1 MKIKQ
6 KIKKLSLKI
15 TGILA
20 SLVIFFNNI
29 AYADVVQEV
38 SGGGEIQ
45 NSKLGQGLFNMIK
58 DATGFFQWIIPVAGV
73 CVCLYC
79 LLKIL
84 TGDEQDQARYKKA
97 IMKVLICIIAGL
109 VAVTIVNL
117 IAKYFV

>member
-1 MKIKQ
+1 MKIRQ

-45 NSKLGQGLFNMIK
+45 SSKLGQGLFKMIR
-58 DATGFFQWIIPVAGV
+58 DITGFFQWILPVAGV
-73 CVCLYC
+73 CMCLYFIV
-79 LLKIL
+79 KIV
-84 TGDEQDQARYKKA
+84 TGDEQDQARYKKK
-97 IMKVLICIIAGL
+97 IITVLVCIIAGL

-117 IAKYFV
+117 IAKYFI